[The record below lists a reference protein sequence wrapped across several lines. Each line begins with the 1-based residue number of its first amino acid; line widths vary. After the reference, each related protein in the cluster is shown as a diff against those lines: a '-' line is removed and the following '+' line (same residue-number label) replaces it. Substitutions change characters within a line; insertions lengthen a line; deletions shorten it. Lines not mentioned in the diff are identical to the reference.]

1 MKDTE
6 RTILQTAA
14 EKASALAEATSE
26 GFVLAVTAVY
36 LAGKEAGHK
45 EAAAQSAA

>member
-6 RTILQTAA
+6 MDILRKLC
-14 EKASALAEATSE
+14 ENASELAQATTE
-26 GFVLAVTAVY
+26 GFVLAVTAAY
-36 LAGKEAGHK
+36 LMGKETGHK